1 MAKDKKS
8 VKSVAKNK
16 KAYHDYFVDDTYEA
30 GISLFGTEV
39 KSVREGRVN
48 LKDSYVSVK
57 TGEAFL
63 IGTHISPYEK
73 GNIFNRDPLRTRKL
87 LLHRREINKLIG
99 LTQQDGY
106 TLIPLEVYFKGDHA
120 KVLLGLCRGK
130 KNYDKR
136 DAMAERDSKRRIDR
150 ALKEQLR

>member
-1 MAKDKKS
+1 MPKDKQS
-8 VKSVAKNK
+8 DTTIAQNK
-16 KAYHDYFVDDTYEA
+16 KAYHDYFVDETFEA

-39 KSVREGRVN
+39 KSLRVGRVN

-73 GNIFNRDPLRTRKL
+73 GNIFNKDPLRERKL

-99 LTQQDGY
+99 LTQQQGY
-106 TLIPLEVYFKGDHA
+106 TLIPLKMYFKGSYV

-136 DAMAERDSKRRIDR
+136 DSIAERDSKRRIDR
-150 ALKEQLR
+150 AMKEQMR

>member
-1 MAKDKKS
+1 MAKEKKTDTTI
-8 VKSVAKNK
+8 AQNK
-16 KAYHDYFVDDTYEA
+16 KAYHDYFVDETYEA

-57 TGEAFL
+57 SGEAFL

-73 GNIFNRDPLRTRKL
+73 GNIFNKDPLRERKL
-87 LLHRREINKLIG
+87 LLHKKEINKLIG
-99 LTQQDGY
+99 LTQQQGY
-106 TLIPLEVYFKGDHA
+106 TLIPIKMYFKGSYV
-120 KVLLGLCRGK
+120 KVLIGLCRGK

-136 DAMAERDSKRRIDR
+136 ASIAERDAKRQIDR
-150 ALKEQLR
+150 TMKEQLR

>member
-1 MAKDKKS
+1 MAKDKNTDTLI
-8 VKSVAKNK
+8 AQNK

-39 KSVREGRVN
+39 KSIRQGKVN

-63 IGTHISPYEK
+63 IGAHISPYEK
-73 GNIFNRDPLRTRKL
+73 GNIFNRDPLRSRKL
-87 LLHRREINKLIG
+87 LLHKREIAKLIG
-99 LTQQDGY
+99 LTAQEGY
-106 TLIPLEVYFKGDHA
+106 TLIPLKMYFKGSYV
-120 KVLLGLCRGK
+120 KVLLGVCRGK

-136 DAMAERDSKRRIDR
+136 EDIARRDAKRDMDR
-150 ALKEQLR
+150 ALKERNR

>member
-1 MAKDKKS
+1 MAKSKETDTLI
-8 VKSVAKNK
+8 AQNK
-16 KAYHDYFVDDTYEA
+16 KAYHDYFIDETYEA

-39 KSVREGRVN
+39 KSLREGKAN

-57 TGEAFL
+57 SGEAIL
-63 IGTHISPYEK
+63 LGMHISPYEK
-73 GNIFNRDPLRTRKL
+73 GNIFNRDPLRNRKL

-106 TLIPLEVYFKGDHA
+106 TLIPLKAYFKGSYV
-120 KVLLGLCRGK
+120 KILLGVCRGK

-136 DAMAERDSKRRIDR
+136 DSIAERDSKRRIDR